1 MLGAGLHTL
10 TAIQAG
16 ARHVTATERWLY
28 LASVCKEVLVANGCR
43 DDQAK
48 VVYKRPSDLALLEDV
63 PIVCNLLIA
72 ELLDD
77 GLLSSGLIPGITHA
91 LDNYLLTH
99 DAVVIPASATVYMQA
114 STALQTA
121 SKTLR
126 RVAYSAVHCNRK
138 PLIRM

>member
-1 MLGAGLHTL
+1 M
-10 TAIQAG
+10 TAA
-16 ARHVTATERWLY
+16 ERWLY

-77 GLLSSGLIPGITHA
+77 GLLSSGLIPGVSHA
-91 LDNYLLTH
+91 LENFLLTH
-99 DAVVIPASATVYMQA
+99 DAVVIPASATVYMQVD
-114 STALQTA
+114 S
-121 SKTLR
+121 
-126 RVAYSAVHCNRK
+126 VACAAQRSSSCWIVG
-138 PLIRM
+138 LV